1 MKVKLIIILA
11 LILSSCSIKKQT
23 STKAIEIDKTVTETL
38 SKEKKDNVYNNVIS
52 IDTTKTNFIN
62 IIINEKVTTT
72 TDSLGKQTTI
82 KEKQTIFNNEKKEN
96 HIYMQKNDSTIDL
109 TSNIK
114 TTEKKDIKN
123 ENTVKTETTTKTKS
137 FFWYYFI
144 TITIVVTVVTFLIY
158 KKIK

>member
-72 TDSLGKQTTI
+72 TDSLGKPITI
-82 KEKQTIFNNEKKEN
+82 TEKQTIFNNEKKEN
-96 HIYMQKNDSTIDL
+96 HIYNQTNDSTINS
-109 TSNIK
+109 TTAIK